1 MTTDTIVW
9 YCCNA
14 VRLIHN
20 TNKTVTLYQEVLVT
34 CQSNAVVARCG
45 EVKFKSIDISTRKTA
60 NFMDKETN
68 TDFNSHNVF
77 RMLSR

>member
-1 MTTDTIVW
+1 MTTDSIVW

-34 CQSNAVVARCG
+34 CQSDAVVARCG
-45 EVKFKSIDISTRKTA
+45 EVKFKSIDISTRRQKFTY
-60 NFMDKETN
+60 KENN

-77 RMLSR
+77 RTLSR